1 MDFESSAHFKEDRF
15 EANFNSQFNLAQFE
29 KFKVLNFD

>member
-1 MDFESSAHFKEDRF
+1 MIFESSAHFNEDRF

-29 KFKVLNFD
+29 KLKF